1 VNVHHEIGDVPVRV
15 SHRVERRSRTARNK
29 GLGRCVVGTGKKD
42 HLRCGTRG
50 TNRSHCGLNGSSP
63 RRDVLRTPV
72 EFCEKSLV
80 GVDSREYHGAR
91 SCCDLSVN
99 MNGRGLDNLHS
110 KNDSALVLP
119 VVGNVGPELSKD
131 LVAGATL
138 ANDLGTGIF
147 QTKGHITRTG
157 PTSPLYRA

>member
-1 VNVHHEIGDVPVRV
+1 
-15 SHRVERRSRTARNK
+15 
-29 GLGRCVVGTGKKD
+29 
-42 HLRCGTRG
+42 
-50 TNRSHCGLNGSSP
+50 
-63 RRDVLRTPV
+63 
-72 EFCEKSLV
+72 
-80 GVDSREYHGAR
+80 
-91 SCCDLSVN
+91 

-119 VVGNVGPELSKD
+119 VVGNVRPELSKD

-138 ANDLGTGIF
+138 ANDLGTSIF